1 MRELHVILDN
11 GHGNDT
17 VGKRSP
23 VWSDGTQLL
32 EWEFNR
38 NIVNRIQQILPRDGV
53 TSTRLVPELFDISIT
68 DRIVRANR
76 IIAASNKDGCQ
87 CLLISVHGNAGK
99 GTGFEVFTSIGK
111 TRSDI
116 VAQLF
121 CDHAPEY
128 LKGFP
133 VRTDLRD
140 GDGDKESDGISLL
153 PKSHCPAVLTENLFM
168 DRQRDCYYMQSESG
182 RQAIAEMHVR
192 VIREYR
198 KGTQ

>member
-1 MRELHVILDN
+1 MRELNVILDN

-17 VGKRSP
+17 PGKRSP
-23 VWSDGTQLL
+23 IWNDGTQLF

-38 NIVNRIQQILPRDGV
+38 NIVNRIQKILPRDGV
-53 TSTRLVPELFDISIT
+53 SCTRLVPELFDVSIT
-68 DRIVRANR
+68 ERIVRANR
-76 IIAASNKDGCQ
+76 IVAASNKDGCQ

-99 GTGFEVFTSIGK
+99 GTGFEVFTSLGK
-111 TRSDI
+111 TRSDR

-121 CDHAPEY
+121 CDHAQEY

-133 VRTDLRD
+133 VRTDLTD

-168 DRQRDCYYMQSESG
+168 DRQRDCTYMQSEQG
-182 RQAIAEMHVR
+182 RQAIAAMHVR
-192 VIREYR
+192 VIQEYIR
-198 KGTQ
+198 VKE